1 MLPYDENLNNHID
14 MDKQSK
20 NILDGVTLVE
30 MFSVALSKLEDNI
43 EAVNSLNVF
52 PVPDGDTGTNMVLTL
67 KSVVQAARND
77 TVESAGEVA
86 KIFSKAAL
94 NGARGNS
101 GVILYSFIKGFSLG
115 IGDSPH
121 LDDSLFVKSLEQSKL
136 SAYKSVS
143 NPVEGT
149 MLTVIS
155 RIYDIAYKSI
165 PDVSGLTELLE
176 IIVKEANKTVKET
189 QFMLPVL
196 EKAGV
201 VDSGGYGLQLILE
214 GMYQYSAGL
223 SEFESLDVGNKIPDL
238 LSARNSESTETC
250 LLYTSDAADE

>member
-1 MLPYDENLNNHID
+1 M
-14 MDKQSK
+14 
-20 NILDGVTLVE
+20 
-30 MFSVALSKLEDNI
+30 
-43 EAVNSLNVF
+43 
-52 PVPDGDTGTNMVLTL
+52 
-67 KSVVQAARND
+67 
-77 TVESAGEVA
+77 
-86 KIFSKAAL
+86 
-94 NGARGNS
+94 
-101 GVILYSFIKGFSLG
+101 G

-201 VDSGGYGLQLILE
+201 VE
-214 GMYQYSAGL
+214 GDEESRLAAKRVLLDQVNSAYEKAVEKFKVPQPK
-223 SEFESLDVGNKIPDL
+223 S
-238 LSARNSESTETC
+238 
-250 LLYTSDAADE
+250 

>member
-1 MLPYDENLNNHID
+1 MAEYSKSATAKTSDQSWTGLNLFHGLKHSVSLLTAHSAAID
-14 MDKQSK
+14 R
-20 NILDGVTLVE
+20 
-30 MFSVALSKLEDNI
+30 
-43 EAVNSLNVF
+43 LNVF

-67 KSVVQAARND
+67 KSVVEAARDN

-86 KIFSKAAL
+86 KTLTKAAL

-115 IGDSPH
+115 IGDSEE
-121 LDDSLFVKSLEQSKL
+121 LDDSLFVKSLEESKL

-155 RIYDIAYKSI
+155 RVYDIASRSLGE
-165 PDVSGLTELLE
+165 VVGLSELLE
-176 IIVKEANKTVKET
+176 IVVKEANKTVKET

-196 EKAGV
+196 EQAGV

-214 GMYQYSAGL
+214 GMYQYVAGL
-223 SEFESLDVGNKIPDL
+223 TQFESLDVGTKIPRS
-238 LSARNSESTETC
+238 LSTRNSIVPAFT
-250 LLYTSDAADE
+250 

>member
-14 MDKQSK
+14 MDKKSK
-20 NILDGVTLVE
+20 NILNGVTLVE
-30 MFSVALSKLEDNI
+30 MFSVALSKLEENI

-67 KSVVQAARND
+67 KSVVEAAQNG

-115 IGDSPH
+115 IGDSAE
-121 LDDSLFVKSLEQSKL
+121 LNDSLFVKSLEQSKI
-136 SAYKSVS
+136 SSYKSVS
-143 NPVEGT
+143 KPVEGT

-155 RIYDIAYKSI
+155 RIYDTASKSLS
-165 PDVSGLTELLE
+165 DVSGLKELLE
-176 IIVKEANKTVKET
+176 IIK
-189 QFMLPVL
+189 
-196 EKAGV
+196 
-201 VDSGGYGLQLILE
+201 
-214 GMYQYSAGL
+214 
-223 SEFESLDVGNKIPDL
+223 
-238 LSARNSESTETC
+238 
-250 LLYTSDAADE
+250 SDAFMSTVLNLNIDGSSEKVLPRAGQIASIIGIIYFFLSKPF

>member
-14 MDKQSK
+14 MDKKSK
-20 NILDGVTLVE
+20 NILNGVALVE
-30 MFSVALSKLEDNI
+30 MFSVALSKLEENI

-67 KSVVQAARND
+67 KSVVEAAQNG

-115 IGDSPH
+115 IGDSAE
-121 LDDSLFVKSLEQSKL
+121 LNDSLFVKSLEQSKI
-136 SAYKSVS
+136 SSYKSVS
-143 NPVEGT
+143 KPVEGT

-155 RIYDIAYKSI
+155 RIYDIAS
-165 PDVSGLTELLE
+165 
-176 IIVKEANKTVKET
+176 
-189 QFMLPVL
+189 
-196 EKAGV
+196 
-201 VDSGGYGLQLILE
+201 
-214 GMYQYSAGL
+214 
-223 SEFESLDVGNKIPDL
+223 
-238 LSARNSESTETC
+238 
-250 LLYTSDAADE
+250 

>member
-67 KSVVQAARND
+67 KSVVDAASGS
-77 TVESAGEVA
+77 TMESAGEVA

-101 GVILYSFIKGFSLG
+101 GVILYSFIKGFSLNAPFNLV
-115 IGDSPH
+115 IFSVRFFVANI
-121 LDDSLFVKSLEQSKL
+121 SL
-136 SAYKSVS
+136 
-143 NPVEGT
+143 
-149 MLTVIS
+149 
-155 RIYDIAYKSI
+155 
-165 PDVSGLTELLE
+165 
-176 IIVKEANKTVKET
+176 
-189 QFMLPVL
+189 
-196 EKAGV
+196 
-201 VDSGGYGLQLILE
+201 
-214 GMYQYSAGL
+214 
-223 SEFESLDVGNKIPDL
+223 
-238 LSARNSESTETC
+238 
-250 LLYTSDAADE
+250 

>member
-101 GVILYSFIKGFSLG
+101 GDFVFI
-115 IGDSPH
+115 
-121 LDDSLFVKSLEQSKL
+121 
-136 SAYKSVS
+136 Y
-143 NPVEGT
+143 
-149 MLTVIS
+149 
-155 RIYDIAYKSI
+155 
-165 PDVSGLTELLE
+165 
-176 IIVKEANKTVKET
+176 
-189 QFMLPVL
+189 
-196 EKAGV
+196 
-201 VDSGGYGLQLILE
+201 
-214 GMYQYSAGL
+214 
-223 SEFESLDVGNKIPDL
+223 
-238 LSARNSESTETC
+238 
-250 LLYTSDAADE
+250 